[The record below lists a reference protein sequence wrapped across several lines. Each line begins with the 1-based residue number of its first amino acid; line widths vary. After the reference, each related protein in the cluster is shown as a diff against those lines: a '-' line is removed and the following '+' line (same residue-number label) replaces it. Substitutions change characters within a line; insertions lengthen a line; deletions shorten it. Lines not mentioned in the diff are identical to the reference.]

1 MKFKIPH
8 WQNKLIEAISS
19 FEATE
24 NKNFCIVCI
33 HVFQNQCKHFMYLLY
48 KAILNTQNDKCVNI
62 IKGQTEYQQSYKI
75 AFVLDMFMYNA
86 KISDFLV

>member
-24 NKNFCIVCI
+24 NKNFLRWSDFCIVCI

-48 KAILNTQNDKCVNI
+48 KAILNTQNDICVNI
-62 IKGQTEYQQSYKI
+62 IEGQTEYQQS
-75 AFVLDMFMYNA
+75 
-86 KISDFLV
+86 